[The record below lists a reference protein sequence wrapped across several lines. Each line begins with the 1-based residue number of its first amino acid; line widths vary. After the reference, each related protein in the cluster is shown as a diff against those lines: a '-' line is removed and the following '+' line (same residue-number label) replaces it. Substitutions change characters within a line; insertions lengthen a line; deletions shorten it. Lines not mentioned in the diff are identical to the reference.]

1 MTQISTASDE
11 SVAAFG
17 QLLRLD
23 EG

>member
-1 MTQISTASDE
+1 MTQISSASDE

>member
-1 MTQISTASDE
+1 MTQISSTSDE